1 MTEPML
7 GIVQQ
12 DPDENT
18 DDETTVTSERYI
30 YSDDSLLS
38 VLKAVNYT
46 LYRAITS
53 GMAGEHPYQFVF
65 AVYDPDTNV
74 VLATQSK
81 CDQTG
86 LDAMSDELYTSMPD
100 ASDPDGK

>member
-7 GIVQQ
+7 GLT
-12 DPDENT
+12 PHETDENT
-18 DDETTVTSERYI
+18 DDETAVTRERYI

-53 GMAGEHPYQFVF
+53 GMADEHPYQFIF

-81 CDQTG
+81 CDQIG
-86 LDAMSDELYTSMPD
+86 LDAMSDTLYTLIPD
-100 ASDPDGK
+100 DDPDGK